1 MIFQR
6 SKTVTIEAAG
16 HTWKFNRPPG
26 SVVLG
31 WAPRV
36 AELSQGSDDGSKVF
50 PISVDSYRAML
61 EEIAEHVRDIDGE
74 AADGVTAEQLDS
86 GLNAGEGL
94 QVWIGFFT
102 ALNATA
108 DDVGKSE
115 KRSGSASP
123 KTPQA
128 DRSTTADPAGANAHA
143 H

>member
-36 AELSQGSDDGSKVF
+36 AELSQGSDDGAKVF
-50 PISVDSYRAML
+50 PVTVDSYRAML

-74 AADGVTAEQLDS
+74 AADGLTADELDA

-108 DDVGKSE
+108 DDVGKSG

-123 KTPQA
+123 KTPPD

>member
-16 HTWKFNRPPG
+16 HTWKFNRPAG

-36 AELSQGSDDGSKVF
+36 AELSQGSDDSQKVF
-50 PISVDSYRAML
+50 PVSVDSYRAML

-74 AADGVTAEQLDS
+74 AADGVTADQLDA

-108 DDVGKSE
+108 EDVGKSE
-115 KRSGSASP
+115 KQSGSASP

-128 DRSTTADPAGANAHA
+128 DRSTTADRAGVNAHA

>member
-36 AELSQGSDDGSKVF
+36 AELSQGSDDSQKVF
-50 PISVDSYRAML
+50 PVSVDSYRAML

-74 AADGVTAEQLDS
+74 AADGVTADELDA

-108 DDVGKSE
+108 EDVGKSE
-115 KRSGSASP
+115 KRSESALP

-128 DRSTTADPAGANAHA
+128 DRSTTADRAGVNARA

>member
-123 KTPQA
+123 KTQPD